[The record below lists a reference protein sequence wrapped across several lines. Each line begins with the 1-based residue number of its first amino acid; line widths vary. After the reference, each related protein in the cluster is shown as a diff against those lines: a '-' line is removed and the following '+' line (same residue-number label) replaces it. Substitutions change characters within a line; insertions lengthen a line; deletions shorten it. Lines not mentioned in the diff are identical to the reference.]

1 MSTSPTEPHSF
12 VVKIWPESDGTSR
25 VTHWRGS
32 VTHVESRTRSY
43 FTRLPQLVSLLAPYV
58 RSMDGRLDVATRLIS
73 WWMTKQSP
81 GLSPSAD
88 GLSADRPSASRP
100 SASEPPDS
108 FPLDSP

>member
-12 VVKIWPESDGTSR
+12 VVKIWSESDGTPR

-32 VTHVESRTRSY
+32 ITHVESRTRSY

-58 RSMDGRLDVATRLIS
+58 RSMDGRLDIATRLIS
-73 WWMTKQSP
+73 WWMAQHAG
-81 GLSPSAD
+81 GLPP
-88 GLSADRPSASRP
+88 SADRPP
-100 SASEPPDS
+100 MSEPPDS